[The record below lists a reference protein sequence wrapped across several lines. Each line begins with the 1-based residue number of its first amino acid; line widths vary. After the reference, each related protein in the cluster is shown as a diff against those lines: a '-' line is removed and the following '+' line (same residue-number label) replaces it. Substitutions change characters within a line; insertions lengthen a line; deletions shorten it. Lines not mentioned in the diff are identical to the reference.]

1 MAKAKPAP
9 IIHTE
14 RLLAL
19 VPFITAHQGISLK
32 DLAAAFNVSTK
43 TMNDDLT
50 TLWMCGL
57 PGYTALELMDLSF
70 DSGYVT
76 IRNAPTLRAPRN
88 LGMEEIVALLL
99 GLSLLKDS
107 IGENV
112 DIVDRINGLAIR
124 LSEKA
129 GIPANFDVSNPVSSL
144 VRAQIIA
151 AISKQQPLSIA
162 YHSLYNDEFS
172 HREIKPLE
180 IRIDGGVEYLF
191 AYCYKAASFRVF
203 RIDRIQS
210 FEILEKSAD
219 QQLNVQDIS
228 SQGFNSTITFNSRM
242 RLMKERFSL
251 QEAQMNQKTTI
262 HSFSKQWI
270 IRSIFAS
277 SGSAVLDA
285 PTEIAAEIAQKAR
298 LMLNRYLAL

>member
-1 MAKAKPAP
+1 MAKTKPAP

-32 DLAAAFNVSTK
+32 ELAAAFNVSTK
-43 TMNDDLT
+43 TINDDLT

-88 LGMEEIVALLL
+88 LAMEEIVALLL

-107 IGENV
+107 VGQN
-112 DIVDRINGLAIR
+112 IVLVERINALAMR

-129 GIPANFDVSNPVSSL
+129 GIPAKFVVSNPVSSL
-144 VRAQIIA
+144 IRAQLIA
-151 AISKQQPLSIA
+151 AITQLQPLSIA
-162 YHSLYNDEFS
+162 YHSLYSDEYS
-172 HREIKPLE
+172 QREVKPLE
-180 IRIDGGVEYLF
+180 MRIEGGVEYLF
-191 AYCYKAASFRVF
+191 AYCYKASAFRVF

-210 FEILEKSAD
+210 LEILEKVPD
-219 QQLNVQDIS
+219 QQIEVNDVASDGLNSIV
-228 SQGFNSTITFNSRM
+228 TFNSKL
-242 RLMKERFSL
+242 RLMKERFGL
-251 QEAQMNQKTTI
+251 EDAQIDVKTSI
-262 HSFSKQWI
+262 RSFSKQWL

-277 SGSAVLDA
+277 SGSAVLEE
-285 PTEIAAEIAQKAR
+285 PSEISAEIAQKAQ

>member
-32 DLAAAFNVSTK
+32 ELAAAFNVTTK

-70 DSGYVT
+70 DSGFVT
-76 IRNAPTLRAPRN
+76 IQNAPTLKAPRS
-88 LGMEEIVALLL
+88 LGMEEIIALLL
-99 GLSLLKDS
+99 GLSLLKESVADNFVLV
-107 IGENV
+107 E
-112 DIVDRINGLAIR
+112 RINLLTQR

-129 GIPANFDVSNPVSSL
+129 GIGSKFDVINPVSSL
-144 VRAQIIA
+144 IRAQIIA
-151 AISKQQPLSIA
+151 AIEKAQMLSIG
-162 YHSLYNDEFS
+162 YHSLYSDEFS
-172 HREIKPLE
+172 NREVKPLE
-180 IRIDGGVEYLF
+180 LRIDGGIEYLF
-191 AYCYKAASFRVF
+191 AYCYKASAFRVF

-210 FEILEKSAD
+210 LEILKKITNQHLDA
-219 QQLNVQDIS
+219 LDIAS
-228 SQGFNSTITFNSRM
+228 DGFNSSITFSSKL
-242 RLMKERFSL
+242 RLMKERFGL
-251 QEAQMNQKTTI
+251 QEAQINQKTPI

-270 IRSIFAS
+270 IRGIFAS
-277 SGSAVLDA
+277 SGSAVLEA
-285 PTEIAAEIAQKAR
+285 PSEIAAEIAQKAQ

>member
-88 LGMEEIVALLL
+88 LGKEEIVALLL

-112 DIVDRINGLAIR
+112 DIVDRINALAIR

-210 FEILEKSAD
+210 LEILEKSAD

-262 HSFSKQWI
+262 HSFSKQWT